1 MNKLIDIAYSKGF
14 WLSSDASIYEAMACM
29 IKNKNG
35 SVVLLN
41 KNKPVAIVTESSLLA
56 KIEEGIDVTLPV
68 ISLAKSPVIC
78 THYHRPIESAFDLVV
93 SNNIRRLILIDDNND
108 YAGVVLQEDLFD
120 YLEDDVYKVDL
131 KVSDI
136 ISKDA
141 MLISIYEESSLYDA
155 LHTMNKRGIGSVVIV
170 NKEQQAVGII
180 TEKDIISAGYQNI
193 DMNKGVRLLMSSP
206 VWSVQEDEA
215 ITDIIALMKDK
226 RIRRV
231 LVVDIHSQLR
241 TLLTNRDIFQHIKG
255 NVARILEI
263 KLRHAKEIMNLL
275 PEAII
280 EIFISSSQQSIEWMN
295 SRAKLVFGEEFL
307 SKSPQEMMGE
317 KEWIEL
323 YDALIQKG
331 TIEGSVVPFKDRS
344 IEFSGTVSQNIN
356 SKYIKL
362 IGRDITEQENI
373 KQKLQL
379 EVHEEVRLRRENEY
393 LMMQQSRMASMGE
406 MISHIAHQ
414 WRQPL
419 AQLGGIFM
427 NLQASYAFDELNQK
441 TLDESVDDGNE
452 MIKYMS
458 QTIDD
463 FRLFFA
469 HDRVKESFDL
479 LEYVHRATQIV
490 LTSLDYHHIDV
501 VIESSDSSYMGEG
514 YPNEFAQAILNLL
527 NNSMD
532 ALSSLA
538 QIDKKIIIKLSHQ
551 DENAVISFCDNGA
564 GISEDILSRIFEPY
578 ITTKQEEGGTGV
590 GLYIT
595 RLIIEQK
602 MLGEIRA
609 YNNGSG
615 ACFEIKLPNF

>member
-1 MNKLIDIAYSKGF
+1 MKKLIDIAYSKGF

-41 KNKPVAIVTESSLLA
+41 ENKPVAIVTESSLLA
-56 KIEEGIDVTLPV
+56 KIEVGIDVTLPV

-131 KVSDI
+131 KVSDL

-141 MLISIYEESSLYDA
+141 MLVSIDEESSLYDA
-155 LHTMNKRGIGSVVIV
+155 LYTMNKRGIGSVIIV

-193 DMNKGVRLLMSSP
+193 DMNKGVKLLMSSP
-206 VWSVQEDEA
+206 VLSVQEDEA

-231 LVVDIHSQLR
+231 LVVDRHSQLR

-263 KLRHAKEIMNLL
+263 KLRHAKEIMDLL

-295 SRAKLVFGEEFL
+295 KRAKLVFGEEFL

-331 TIEGSVVPFKDRS
+331 TIEGSVVPFKDKS

-379 EVHEEVRLRRENEY
+379 EVNEEIRLRRENEY

-427 NLQASYAFDELNQK
+427 NLQASYAFGELDEK
-441 TLDESVDDGNE
+441 ILDESVDDGNE

-463 FRLFFA
+463 FRLFFS
-469 HDRVKESFDL
+469 HDRVEESFDL
-479 LEYVHRATQIV
+479 LEYVRRATQIV

-501 VIESSDSSYMGEG
+501 VIESSDSSYMGQG

-532 ALSSLA
+532 ALSSLP
-538 QIDKKIIIKLSHQ
+538 QVDKKIIIKLSHQ
-551 DENAVISFCDNGA
+551 DESAVISFCDNGG
-564 GISEDILSRIFEPY
+564 GISEEILSRIFEPY
-578 ITTKQEEGGTGV
+578 ITTKQEQGGTGV